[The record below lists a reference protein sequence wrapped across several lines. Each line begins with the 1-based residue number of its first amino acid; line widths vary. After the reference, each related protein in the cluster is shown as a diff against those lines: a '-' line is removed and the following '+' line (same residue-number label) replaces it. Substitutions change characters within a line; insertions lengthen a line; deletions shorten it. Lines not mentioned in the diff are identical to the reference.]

1 VRQMSAPCMPRI
13 PAVLAVCAGLFLC
26 FASRARAVPESHAT
40 IEMIAAQV
48 APPQSGRPFSVGLLF
63 HLEPGW
69 HVYWQNAGDS
79 GQPPTIQ
86 WSLPP
91 GFRAG
96 AIAWPTPTRLGKGS
110 VIDYGYESQVL
121 LIAPIHPP
129 ASRKSGQTDGVE
141 IAADIKYLICR
152 EICVPAKAHAT
163 VSLPLSGDAAKQAT
177 QWRTLFERT
186 ESQIPKRLPSDWKV
200 VARSN
205 AENFVLSVRTA
216 APATRA
222 SFFPLDQNVIEN
234 SAPQSFAPAKTGF
247 QLTLKKSDLLAKPIT
262 ALRGVLVL
270 DGSPAYEIAAPVI
283 QQ

>member
-1 VRQMSAPCMPRI
+1 MC
-13 PAVLAVCAGLFLC
+13 AVLVLC
-26 FASRARAVPESHAT
+26 FPSRAWSAPESHAT
-40 IEMIAAQV
+40 IEMIAAQA

-63 HLEPGW
+63 QLEPGW

-91 GFRAG
+91 GFRVG

-121 LIAPIHPP
+121 LIAPINAP
-129 ASRKSGQTDGVE
+129 ASRKLDPADALE
-141 IAADIKYLICR
+141 IGADVKYLICR
-152 EICVPAKAHAT
+152 EICVPARAHAT
-163 VSLPLSGDAAKQAT
+163 LSLPLSGDTAKRAAR
-177 QWRTLFERT
+177 WRSLFAQT

-205 AENFVLSVRTA
+205 AGNFVLSVRA
-216 APATRA
+216 AVPAAQA
-222 SFFPLDQNVIEN
+222 SFFPLDQNVVEN
-234 SAPQSFAPAKTGF
+234 SAPQSFVPAKTGF
-247 QLTLKKSDLLAKPIT
+247 QLTLKKSDLLAKPIA

-270 DGSPAYEIAAPVI
+270 GSGRAYEIAAPVI
-283 QQ
+283 